1 MARSLGQRGPLPCQ
15 QGSVVGKGKGKA
27 RAVLGQN
34 RQVSPRESRAQEASG
49 ELGSSSGLA
58 LSLFMAFSESRDLS
72 DPHFPLCVEGG
83 EHSVILHTST
93 KHLLCA
99 RYLHEQTNMVLAPI
113 VLTFS

>member
-72 DPHFPLCVEGG
+72 APHFPLCVGG

-93 KHLLCA
+93 KHLLCS
-99 RYLHEQTNMVLAPI
+99 RYFHKQTNMIPAPI
-113 VLTFS
+113 VLAF